1 MVKDAERGITK
12 DKNYHIGILGAGIA
26 GLHTALM
33 FENLN
38 KTKGYK
44 ITYELIERTDRVG
57 GRILTKHY
65 KSEDPTNY
73 SDMGA
78 MRLPANNTPI
88 FDLIDYVNQCID
100 EKNLETLKDRHF
112 KPYP

>member
-1 MVKDAERGITK
+1 MVKDKIRGIPK
-12 DKNYHIGILGAGIA
+12 DKNMHIGILGAGIG

-57 GRILTKHY
+57 GRILTKYY

-100 EKNLETLKDRHF
+100 EKNSETPKGCLNR
-112 KPYP
+112 PYP